1 MRNTRRIIPYA
12 LLSGLLVSCVT
23 DHKLARVRI
32 SQPQMKE
39 AVADTGFRLPRQITW
54 TDDKGKEHI
63 VTEATKDSVTGE
75 YITQMELSEITVV
88 AKSKQVAERNGKIN
102 LDFIVTVPGELIS
115 NKWQVQLTPVAYKP
129 ADTLYLDR
137 IFLSG
142 ADFAKMQKK
151 GYMRY
156 QAFMNSIIPDSLYLQ
171 KLFDE
176 KGYKK
181 ALAEL
186 EEEYF
191 QAWKHEVISKERWI
205 DWSDKANARFALFNY
220 RMERN
225 RQAIAGYNSILE
237 YFPAYYL
244 RREMDGKYIPS
255 KWKVFAEG
263 NYKIRTRDIT
273 PEDSV
278 SITRRFTDYAKMAE
292 NRKKKE
298 QAGEMYE
305 KYVRFPYEAARL
317 DTVIKEGDNFVY
329 YYKQELPATENT
341 KKIDLTLDGQILS
354 KDETK
359 TQLPPSDTITYFISS
374 MVQFLDRSPRYKK
387 KIITRKDE
395 VSLRAYVT
403 YKSGATEFSEDT
415 GDNRAEI
422 DKVFETIHGINY
434 TGEFLID
441 SIRMTATSSPE
452 GSADMNLFLSRGR
465 ALALKRYLARRSDDR
480 EGVDTLFRPRWTGE
494 DWNRLHGLVLADD
507 SLENKAYLLRI
518 MKETDN
524 PDSREYSLRKY
535 PADYKR
541 IREKHYPLLRG
552 VEFKFHLHRRNMLQD
567 TVVMPV
573 IDTTYMQAVKMIEDR
588 QYRQALA
595 ILDVSYPD
603 DYNTA
608 VCLMSLGYDKRA
620 LEIMARQPDTSD
632 RNYLL
637 AILYS
642 RLKREEEA
650 LKMYVKSCDQDASKI
665 WRGRLDPEIN
675 KLIVTYNLYKD
686 NTSVNFYR
694 KIKS

>member
-75 YITQMELSEITVV
+75 YITQMELSEITIV

-115 NKWQVQLTPVAYKP
+115 NKWQVQLTPVAYKS

-176 KGYKK
+176 KGYRK

-205 DWSDKANARFALFNY
+205 DWSDKTNARFALFNY

-225 RQAIAGYNSILE
+225 KQAIAGYNSILE
-237 YFPAYYL
+237 YLPAYRL

-255 KWKVFAEG
+255 KWKIFAEG
-263 NYKIRTRDIT
+263 NYKIRTRNIT
-273 PEDSV
+273 PEDSA

-292 NRKKKE
+292 NRKRKE

-317 DTVIKEGDNFVY
+317 DTVIKEGDNFAY

-395 VSLRAYVT
+395 VNLRAYVT
-403 YKSGATEFSEDT
+403 YKSGATEFSEDI

-452 GSADMNLFLSRGR
+452 GSADMNLFLSKGR
-465 ALALKRYLARRSDDR
+465 ALALKKYLALRSDDR
-480 EGVDTLFRPRWTGE
+480 EGVDTLFRPCWTGE

-507 SLENKAYLLRI
+507 SLENKSYLLRI

-524 PDSREYSLRKY
+524 PDNREYALRKY
-535 PADYKR
+535 SADYKR

-573 IDTTYMQAVKMIEDR
+573 IDTTYMHAVKMIEDR

-620 LEIMARQPDTSD
+620 LEIMTEQTDTSD

-642 RLKREEEA
+642 RLKREEDA

-686 NTSVNFYR
+686 ELY
-694 KIKS
+694 

>member
-75 YITQMELSEITVV
+75 YITQMELSEITIV

-115 NKWQVQLTPVAYKP
+115 NKWQVQLTPVAYKS

-176 KGYKK
+176 KGYRK

-205 DWSDKANARFALFNY
+205 DWSDKTNARFALFNY

-225 RQAIAGYNSILE
+225 KQAIAGYNSILE
-237 YFPAYYL
+237 YLPAYRL

-255 KWKVFAEG
+255 KWKIFAEG
-263 NYKIRTRDIT
+263 NYKIRTRNIT
-273 PEDSV
+273 PEDSA

-292 NRKKKE
+292 NRKRKE

-395 VSLRAYVT
+395 VNLRAYVT
-403 YKSGATEFSEDT
+403 YKSGATEFSEDI

-452 GSADMNLFLSRGR
+452 GSADMNLFLSKER
-465 ALALKRYLARRSDDR
+465 ALALKKYLARRSDDR
-480 EGVDTLFRPRWTGE
+480 EGVDTLFRPCWTGE

-507 SLENKAYLLRI
+507 SLENKSYLLRI

-524 PDSREYSLRKY
+524 PDNREYALRKY
-535 PADYKR
+535 SADYKR

-573 IDTTYMQAVKMIEDR
+573 IDTTYMHAVKMIEDR

-620 LEIMARQPDTSD
+620 LEIMTEQTDTSD

-642 RLKREEEA
+642 RLKREEDA

-686 NTSVNFYR
+686 ELY
-694 KIKS
+694 

>member
-1 MRNTRRIIPYA
+1 MRKTRRIIPYA

-115 NKWQVQLTPVAYKP
+115 NKWQVQLTPVAYKS

-142 ADFAKMQKK
+142 ADFAKMQRK

-176 KGYKK
+176 KGYRK

-225 RQAIAGYNSILE
+225 KQAIAGYNSILE
-237 YFPAYYL
+237 YLPAYRL

-255 KWKVFAEG
+255 KWKIFAEG
-263 NYKIRTRDIT
+263 NYKIRTRNIT
-273 PEDSV
+273 PEDSA

-292 NRKKKE
+292 NRKRKE

-395 VSLRAYVT
+395 VNLRAYVT
-403 YKSGATEFSEDT
+403 YTSGATEFSEDI

-452 GSADMNLFLSRGR
+452 GSADMNLFLSKGR
-465 ALALKRYLARRSDDR
+465 ALALKKYLALRSDDR
-480 EGVDTLFRPRWTGE
+480 EGVDTLFRPRWIGE
-494 DWNRLHGLVLADD
+494 DWNRLHELVLADD

-524 PDSREYSLRKY
+524 PDNREYALRKY
-535 PADYKR
+535 PADYMR
-541 IREKHYPLLRG
+541 IRGKHYPLLRG

-567 TVVMPV
+567 TIVMPV

-620 LEIMARQPDTSD
+620 LEIMTEQADTSD

-642 RLKREEEA
+642 RLKREEDA

-665 WRGRLDPEIN
+665 WRGKLDPEIN

-686 NTSVNFYR
+686 ELY
-694 KIKS
+694 

>member
-39 AVADTGFRLPRQITW
+39 AVTDTGFRLPRQIAW

-115 NKWQVQLTPVAYKP
+115 NKWQVQLTPVAYKS

-237 YFPAYYL
+237 YLPAYYL

-263 NYKIRTRDIT
+263 NYKIRTRNIT

-278 SITRRFTDYAKMAE
+278 SITRRFTDYAKIAE
-292 NRKKKE
+292 NRKRKE

-374 MVQFLDRSPRYKK
+374 MVQFLDRSPHYKK

-395 VSLRAYVT
+395 VNLRAYVT
-403 YKSGATEFSEDT
+403 YKSGATEFSEDI

-494 DWNRLHGLVLADD
+494 DWNRLHELVLADD

-620 LEIMARQPDTSD
+620 LEIMAGQPDTSD

-686 NTSVNFYR
+686 ELY
-694 KIKS
+694 

>member
-1 MRNTRRIIPYA
+1 MRKTRRIIPYA

-75 YITQMELSEITVV
+75 YITQMELSEITIV

-115 NKWQVQLTPVAYKP
+115 NKWQVQLTPVAYKS

-176 KGYKK
+176 KGYRK

-225 RQAIAGYNSILE
+225 KQAIAGYNSILE
-237 YFPAYYL
+237 YLPAYRL

-255 KWKVFAEG
+255 KWKIFAEG
-263 NYKIRTRDIT
+263 NYKIRTRNIT
-273 PEDSV
+273 PEDSA

-292 NRKKKE
+292 NRKRKE

-395 VSLRAYVT
+395 VNLRAYVT
-403 YKSGATEFSEDT
+403 YKSGATEFSEDI

-494 DWNRLHGLVLADD
+494 DWNRLHELVLADD

-620 LEIMARQPDTSD
+620 LEIMAGQPDTSD

-650 LKMYVKSCDQDASKI
+650 LKMYVKSCDQDAS
-665 WRGRLDPEIN
+665 
-675 KLIVTYNLYKD
+675 
-686 NTSVNFYR
+686 
-694 KIKS
+694 

>member
-1 MRNTRRIIPYA
+1 MRKTRRIIPYA
-12 LLSGLLVSCVT
+12 LLSGLLVSCAT

-115 NKWQVQLTPVAYKP
+115 NKWQVQLTPVAYKS

-142 ADFAKMQKK
+142 ADFAKMQRK

-176 KGYKK
+176 KGYRK

-225 RQAIAGYNSILE
+225 KQAIAGYNSILE
-237 YFPAYYL
+237 YLPAYRL

-255 KWKVFAEG
+255 KWKIFAEG
-263 NYKIRTRDIT
+263 NYRIRTRNIT
-273 PEDSV
+273 PEDSA

-292 NRKKKE
+292 NRKRKE
-298 QAGEMYE
+298 QADEMYE

-395 VSLRAYVT
+395 VNLRAYVT
-403 YKSGATEFSEDT
+403 YKSGATEFSEDI

-452 GSADMNLFLSRGR
+452 GSADMNLFLSKGR
-465 ALALKRYLARRSDDR
+465 ALALKKYLALRSDDR
-480 EGVDTLFRPRWTGE
+480 EGVDTLFRPRWIGE
-494 DWNRLHGLVLADD
+494 DWNRLHELVLADD
-507 SLENKAYLLRI
+507 SLENKTYLLRI

-524 PDSREYSLRKY
+524 PDSREYALRKY
-535 PADYKR
+535 PADYMR
-541 IREKHYPLLRG
+541 IRGKHYPLLRG

-567 TVVMPV
+567 TIVMPV

-620 LEIMARQPDTSD
+620 LEIMTEQADTSD

-642 RLKREEEA
+642 RLKREEDA

-686 NTSVNFYR
+686 ELY
-694 KIKS
+694 

>member
-75 YITQMELSEITVV
+75 YITQMELSEITVM

-102 LDFIVTVPGELIS
+102 LDFIVTVPGEQIS

-237 YFPAYYL
+237 YLPAYYL

-263 NYKIRTRDIT
+263 NYKIRTRNIT

-292 NRKKKE
+292 NRKRKE

-395 VSLRAYVT
+395 VNLRAYVT
-403 YKSGATEFSEDT
+403 YKSGSTEFSEDI

-494 DWNRLHGLVLADD
+494 DWNRLHELVLADD

-620 LEIMARQPDTSD
+620 LEIMAGQPDTSD

-686 NTSVNFYR
+686 ELY
-694 KIKS
+694 

>member
-75 YITQMELSEITVV
+75 YITQMELSEITIV

-115 NKWQVQLTPVAYKP
+115 NKWQVQLTPVAYKS

-176 KGYKK
+176 KGYRK

-205 DWSDKANARFALFNY
+205 DWSDKTNARFALFNY

-225 RQAIAGYNSILE
+225 KQAIAGYNSILE
-237 YFPAYYL
+237 YLPAYRL

-255 KWKVFAEG
+255 KWKIFAEG
-263 NYKIRTRDIT
+263 NYKIRTRNIT
-273 PEDSV
+273 PEDSA

-292 NRKKKE
+292 NRKRKE

-395 VSLRAYVT
+395 VNLRAYVT
-403 YKSGATEFSEDT
+403 YKSGATEFSEDI

-452 GSADMNLFLSRGR
+452 GSADMNLFLSKGR
-465 ALALKRYLARRSDDR
+465 ALALKKYLARRSDDR
-480 EGVDTLFRPRWTGE
+480 EGVDTLFRPCWTGE

-507 SLENKAYLLRI
+507 SLGNKSYLLRI

-524 PDSREYSLRKY
+524 PDNREYALRKY
-535 PADYKR
+535 SADYKR

-573 IDTTYMQAVKMIEDR
+573 IDTTYMHAVKMIEDR

-620 LEIMARQPDTSD
+620 LEIMTEQTDTSD

-642 RLKREEEA
+642 RLKREEDA

-686 NTSVNFYR
+686 ELY
-694 KIKS
+694 

>member
-1 MRNTRRIIPYA
+1 MRKTRRIIPYA

-115 NKWQVQLTPVAYKP
+115 NKWQVQLTPVAYKA

-225 RQAIAGYNSILE
+225 KQAIAGYNSILE
-237 YFPAYYL
+237 YLPAYRL

-255 KWKVFAEG
+255 KWKIFAEG
-263 NYKIRTRDIT
+263 NYRIRTRNIT
-273 PEDSV
+273 PEDSA

-292 NRKKKE
+292 NRKRKE

-395 VSLRAYVT
+395 VNLRAYVT
-403 YKSGATEFSEDT
+403 YKSGATEFSE
-415 GDNRAEI
+415 GIGNNRAEI

-452 GSADMNLFLSRGR
+452 GSADMNLFLSKGR
-465 ALALKRYLARRSDDR
+465 ALALKKYLALRSDDR
-480 EGVDTLFRPRWTGE
+480 EGVDTLFRPRWIGE
-494 DWNRLHGLVLADD
+494 DWNRLHELVLADD
-507 SLENKAYLLRI
+507 SLENKTYLLRI

-524 PDSREYSLRKY
+524 PDNREYALRKY
-535 PADYKR
+535 PADYMR
-541 IREKHYPLLRG
+541 IRGKHYPLLRG

-567 TVVMPV
+567 TIVMPV

-620 LEIMARQPDTSD
+620 LEIMTEQADTSD

-642 RLKREEEA
+642 RLKREEDA

-686 NTSVNFYR
+686 ELY
-694 KIKS
+694 

>member
-1 MRNTRRIIPYA
+1 MRKTRRIIPYA

-115 NKWQVQLTPVAYKP
+115 NKWQVQLTPVAYKS

-142 ADFAKMQKK
+142 ADFAKMQRK

-176 KGYKK
+176 KGYRK

-225 RQAIAGYNSILE
+225 KQAIAGYNSILE
-237 YFPAYYL
+237 YLPAYRL

-255 KWKVFAEG
+255 KWKIFAEG
-263 NYKIRTRDIT
+263 NYKIRTRNIT
-273 PEDSV
+273 PEDSA

-292 NRKKKE
+292 NRKRKE

-329 YYKQELPATENT
+329 YYKQELLATENT

-395 VSLRAYVT
+395 VNLRAYVT
-403 YKSGATEFSEDT
+403 YKSGATEFSEDI

-452 GSADMNLFLSRGR
+452 GSADMNLFLSKGR
-465 ALALKRYLARRSDDR
+465 ALALKKYLARRSDDR
-480 EGVDTLFRPRWTGE
+480 EGVDTLFRPCWTGE

-507 SLENKAYLLRI
+507 SLENKSYLLRI

-524 PDSREYSLRKY
+524 PDNREYALRKY
-535 PADYKR
+535 SADYKR

-573 IDTTYMQAVKMIEDR
+573 IDTTYMHAVKMIEDR

-620 LEIMARQPDTSD
+620 LEIMTEQTDTSD

-642 RLKREEEA
+642 RLKREEDA

-686 NTSVNFYR
+686 ELY
-694 KIKS
+694 

>member
-75 YITQMELSEITVV
+75 YITQMELSEITIV

-115 NKWQVQLTPVAYKP
+115 NKWQVQLTPVAYKS

-176 KGYKK
+176 KGYRK

-205 DWSDKANARFALFNY
+205 DWSDKTNARFALFNY

-225 RQAIAGYNSILE
+225 KQAIAGYNSILE
-237 YFPAYYL
+237 YLPAYRL

-255 KWKVFAEG
+255 KWKIFAEG
-263 NYKIRTRDIT
+263 NYKIRTRNIT
-273 PEDSV
+273 PEDSA

-292 NRKKKE
+292 NRKRKE

-395 VSLRAYVT
+395 VNLRAYVT
-403 YKSGATEFSEDT
+403 YKSGATEFSEDI

-480 EGVDTLFRPRWTGE
+480 EGVDTLFRPCWTGE

-507 SLENKAYLLRI
+507 SLENKSYLLRI

-524 PDSREYSLRKY
+524 PDNREYALRKY
-535 PADYKR
+535 SADYKR

-573 IDTTYMQAVKMIEDR
+573 IDTTYMHAVKMIEDR

-620 LEIMARQPDTSD
+620 LEIMTEQTDTSD

-642 RLKREEEA
+642 RLKREEDA

-686 NTSVNFYR
+686 ELY
-694 KIKS
+694 

>member
-1 MRNTRRIIPYA
+1 
-12 LLSGLLVSCVT
+12 
-23 DHKLARVRI
+23 
-32 SQPQMKE
+32 MKE

-75 YITQMELSEITVV
+75 YITQMELSEITIV

-115 NKWQVQLTPVAYKP
+115 NKWQVQLTPVAYKS

-176 KGYKK
+176 KGYRK

-205 DWSDKANARFALFNY
+205 DWSDKTNARFALFNY

-225 RQAIAGYNSILE
+225 KQAIAGYNSILE
-237 YFPAYYL
+237 YLPAYRL

-255 KWKVFAEG
+255 KWKIFAEG
-263 NYKIRTRDIT
+263 NYKIRTRNIT
-273 PEDSV
+273 PEDSA

-292 NRKKKE
+292 NRKRKE

-395 VSLRAYVT
+395 VNLRAYVT
-403 YKSGATEFSEDT
+403 YKSGATEFSEDI

-452 GSADMNLFLSRGR
+452 GSADMNLFLSKGR
-465 ALALKRYLARRSDDR
+465 ALALKKYLARRSDDR
-480 EGVDTLFRPRWTGE
+480 EGVDTLFRPCWTGE

-507 SLENKAYLLRI
+507 SLENKSYLLRI

-524 PDSREYSLRKY
+524 PDNREYALRKY
-535 PADYKR
+535 SADYKR

-573 IDTTYMQAVKMIEDR
+573 IDTTYMHAVKMIEDR

-620 LEIMARQPDTSD
+620 LEIMTEQTDTSD

-642 RLKREEEA
+642 RLKREEDA

-686 NTSVNFYR
+686 ELY
-694 KIKS
+694 

>member
-1 MRNTRRIIPYA
+1 MRKTRRIIPYA

-63 VTEATKDSVTGE
+63 VTEPTKDSVTGE

-115 NKWQVQLTPVAYKP
+115 NKWQVQLTPVAYKS

-142 ADFAKMQKK
+142 ADFAKMQRK

-176 KGYKK
+176 KGYRK

-225 RQAIAGYNSILE
+225 KQAIAGYNSILE
-237 YFPAYYL
+237 YLPAYRL

-255 KWKVFAEG
+255 KWKIFAEG
-263 NYKIRTRDIT
+263 NYKIRTRNIT
-273 PEDSV
+273 PEDSA

-292 NRKKKE
+292 NRKRKE
-298 QAGEMYE
+298 QASEMYE

-395 VSLRAYVT
+395 VNLRAYVT
-403 YKSGATEFSEDT
+403 YKSGATEFSEDI

-452 GSADMNLFLSRGR
+452 GSADMNLFLSKGR
-465 ALALKRYLARRSDDR
+465 ALALKKYLALRSDDR
-480 EGVDTLFRPRWTGE
+480 EGVDTLFRPRWIGE
-494 DWNRLHGLVLADD
+494 DWNRLHELVLADD

-524 PDSREYSLRKY
+524 PDNREYALRKY
-535 PADYKR
+535 PADYMR
-541 IREKHYPLLRG
+541 IRGKHYPLLRG

-567 TVVMPV
+567 TIVMPV

-620 LEIMARQPDTSD
+620 LEIMTEQADTSD

-642 RLKREEEA
+642 RLKREEDA

-686 NTSVNFYR
+686 ELY
-694 KIKS
+694 

>member
-75 YITQMELSEITVV
+75 YITQMELSEITIV

-115 NKWQVQLTPVAYKP
+115 NKWQVQLTPVAYKS

-176 KGYKK
+176 KGYRK

-205 DWSDKANARFALFNY
+205 DWSDKTNARFALFNY

-225 RQAIAGYNSILE
+225 KQAIAGYNSILE
-237 YFPAYYL
+237 YLPAYRL

-255 KWKVFAEG
+255 KWKIFAEG
-263 NYKIRTRDIT
+263 NYKIRTRNIT
-273 PEDSV
+273 PEDSA

-292 NRKKKE
+292 NRKRKE

-395 VSLRAYVT
+395 VNLRAYVT
-403 YKSGATEFSEDT
+403 YKSGATEFSEDI

-452 GSADMNLFLSRGR
+452 GSADMNLFLSKGR
-465 ALALKRYLARRSDDR
+465 ALALKKYLARRSDDR
-480 EGVDTLFRPRWTGE
+480 EGVDTLFRPCWTGE

-507 SLENKAYLLRI
+507 SLENKSYLLRI

-524 PDSREYSLRKY
+524 PDNREYTLRKY
-535 PADYKR
+535 SADYKR

-573 IDTTYMQAVKMIEDR
+573 IDTTYMHAVKMIEDR

-620 LEIMARQPDTSD
+620 LEIMTEQTDTSD

-642 RLKREEEA
+642 RLKREEDA

-686 NTSVNFYR
+686 ELY
-694 KIKS
+694 

>member
-75 YITQMELSEITVV
+75 YITQMELSEITVM

-237 YFPAYYL
+237 YLPAYYL

-263 NYKIRTRDIT
+263 NYKIRTRNIT

-292 NRKKKE
+292 NRKRKE

-395 VSLRAYVT
+395 VNLRAYVT
-403 YKSGATEFSEDT
+403 YKSGSTEFSEDI

-494 DWNRLHGLVLADD
+494 DWNRLHELVLADD

-595 ILDVSYPD
+595 FLDVSYPD

-620 LEIMARQPDTSD
+620 LEIMAGQPDTSD

-686 NTSVNFYR
+686 ELY
-694 KIKS
+694 

>member
-205 DWSDKANARFALFNY
+205 DWSDKANARFTLFNY

-237 YFPAYYL
+237 YLPAYYL

-263 NYKIRTRDIT
+263 NYKIRTRNIT

-278 SITRRFTDYAKMAE
+278 SITRRFTDYAKIAE
-292 NRKKKE
+292 NRKRKE

-374 MVQFLDRSPRYKK
+374 MVQFLDRTPRYKK

-395 VSLRAYVT
+395 VNLRAYVT
-403 YKSGATEFSEDT
+403 YKSGSTEFSEDI

-494 DWNRLHGLVLADD
+494 DWNRLHELVLADD

-567 TVVMPV
+567 TVIMPV

-620 LEIMARQPDTSD
+620 LEIMAGQPDTSD

-686 NTSVNFYR
+686 ELY
-694 KIKS
+694 

>member
-75 YITQMELSEITVV
+75 YITQMELSEITIV

-115 NKWQVQLTPVAYKP
+115 NKWQVQLTPVAYKS

-176 KGYKK
+176 KGYRK

-205 DWSDKANARFALFNY
+205 DWSDKTNARFALFNY

-225 RQAIAGYNSILE
+225 KQAIAGYNSILE
-237 YFPAYYL
+237 YLPAYRL

-255 KWKVFAEG
+255 KWKIFAEG
-263 NYKIRTRDIT
+263 NYKIRTRNIT
-273 PEDSV
+273 PEDSA

-292 NRKKKE
+292 NRKRKE

-395 VSLRAYVT
+395 VNLRAYVT
-403 YKSGATEFSEDT
+403 YKSGATEFSEDI

-452 GSADMNLFLSRGR
+452 GSADMNLFLSKGR
-465 ALALKRYLARRSDDR
+465 ALALKKYLARRSDDR
-480 EGVDTLFRPRWTGE
+480 EGVDTLFRPCWTGE

-507 SLENKAYLLRI
+507 SLENKSYLLRI

-524 PDSREYSLRKY
+524 PGNREYALRKY
-535 PADYKR
+535 SADYKR

-573 IDTTYMQAVKMIEDR
+573 IDTTYMHAVKMIEDR

-620 LEIMARQPDTSD
+620 LEIMTEQTDTSD

-642 RLKREEEA
+642 RLKREEDA

-686 NTSVNFYR
+686 ELY
-694 KIKS
+694 

>member
-1 MRNTRRIIPYA
+1 MRKTRRIIPYA
-12 LLSGLLVSCVT
+12 LLSGLLVSCAT

-115 NKWQVQLTPVAYKP
+115 NKWQVQLTPVAYKS

-142 ADFAKMQKK
+142 ADFAKMQRK

-176 KGYKK
+176 KGYRK

-225 RQAIAGYNSILE
+225 KQAIAGYNSILE
-237 YFPAYYL
+237 YLPAYRL

-255 KWKVFAEG
+255 KWKIFAEG
-263 NYKIRTRDIT
+263 NYRIRTRNIT
-273 PEDSV
+273 PEDSA

-292 NRKKKE
+292 NRKRKE
-298 QAGEMYE
+298 QADEMYE

-395 VSLRAYVT
+395 VNLRAYVT
-403 YKSGATEFSEDT
+403 YKSGATEFSEDI

-452 GSADMNLFLSRGR
+452 GSADMNLFLSKGR
-465 ALALKRYLARRSDDR
+465 ALALKKYLALRSDDR
-480 EGVDTLFRPRWTGE
+480 EGVDTLFRPRWIGE
-494 DWNRLHGLVLADD
+494 DWNRLHELVLADD
-507 SLENKAYLLRI
+507 SLENKTYLLRI

-524 PDSREYSLRKY
+524 PDSREYALRKY
-535 PADYKR
+535 PADYMR
-541 IREKHYPLLRG
+541 IRGKHYPLLRG

-567 TVVMPV
+567 TIVMPV

-620 LEIMARQPDTSD
+620 LEIMTEQADTSD

-642 RLKREEEA
+642 RLKREEDA

-675 KLIVTYNLYKD
+675 KLIVTYYLYKD
-686 NTSVNFYR
+686 ELY
-694 KIKS
+694 

>member
-39 AVADTGFRLPRQITW
+39 AVTDTGFRLPRQITW

-237 YFPAYYL
+237 YLPAYYL

-263 NYKIRTRDIT
+263 NYKIRTRNIT

-292 NRKKKE
+292 NRKRKE

-374 MVQFLDRSPRYKK
+374 MVQFLDHTPRYKK

-395 VSLRAYVT
+395 VNLRAYVT

-480 EGVDTLFRPRWTGE
+480 EGVDTLFRPRWIGE
-494 DWNRLHGLVLADD
+494 DWNRLHELVLADD
-507 SLENKAYLLRI
+507 SLENKTYLLRI

-524 PDSREYSLRKY
+524 PDSREYALRKY
-535 PADYKR
+535 PADYMR
-541 IREKHYPLLRG
+541 IRGKHYPLLRG

-567 TVVMPV
+567 TIVMPV

-620 LEIMARQPDTSD
+620 LEIMTEQADTSD

-642 RLKREEEA
+642 RLKREEDA

-686 NTSVNFYR
+686 ELY
-694 KIKS
+694 

>member
-75 YITQMELSEITVV
+75 YITQMELSEITIV

-115 NKWQVQLTPVAYKP
+115 NKWQVQLTPVAYKS

-142 ADFAKMQKK
+142 ADFAKMQRK

-176 KGYKK
+176 KGYRK

-225 RQAIAGYNSILE
+225 KQAIAGYNSILE
-237 YFPAYYL
+237 YLPAYRL

-255 KWKVFAEG
+255 KWKIFAEG
-263 NYKIRTRDIT
+263 NYKIRTRNIT
-273 PEDSV
+273 PEDSA

-292 NRKKKE
+292 NRKRKE

-395 VSLRAYVT
+395 VNLRAYVT
-403 YKSGATEFSEDT
+403 YKSGATEFSEDI

-452 GSADMNLFLSRGR
+452 GSADMNLFLSKGR
-465 ALALKRYLARRSDDR
+465 ALALKKYLARRSDDR
-480 EGVDTLFRPRWTGE
+480 EGVDTLFRPCWTGE

-507 SLENKAYLLRI
+507 SLENKSYLLRI

-524 PDSREYSLRKY
+524 PDNREYALRKY
-535 PADYKR
+535 SADYKR

-573 IDTTYMQAVKMIEDR
+573 IDTTYMHAVKMIEDR

-620 LEIMARQPDTSD
+620 LEIMTEQTDTSD

-642 RLKREEEA
+642 RLKREEDA

-686 NTSVNFYR
+686 ELY
-694 KIKS
+694 

>member
-1 MRNTRRIIPYA
+1 MRKTRRIIPYA

-75 YITQMELSEITVV
+75 YITQMELSEITIV

-115 NKWQVQLTPVAYKP
+115 NKWQVQLTPVAYKS

-142 ADFAKMQKK
+142 ADFAKMQRK

-176 KGYKK
+176 KGYRK

-205 DWSDKANARFALFNY
+205 DWSDKTNARFALFNY

-225 RQAIAGYNSILE
+225 KQAIAGYNSILE
-237 YFPAYYL
+237 YLPAYRL

-255 KWKVFAEG
+255 KWKIFAEG
-263 NYKIRTRDIT
+263 NYKIRTRNIT
-273 PEDSV
+273 PEDSA

-292 NRKKKE
+292 NRKRKE

-359 TQLPPSDTITYFISS
+359 TQLPPFGYNHLLHI
-374 MVQFLDRSPRYKK
+374 KH
-387 KIITRKDE
+387 
-395 VSLRAYVT
+395 
-403 YKSGATEFSEDT
+403 GA
-415 GDNRAEI
+415 
-422 DKVFETIHGINY
+422 VFGPQ
-434 TGEFLID
+434 
-441 SIRMTATSSPE
+441 S
-452 GSADMNLFLSRGR
+452 
-465 ALALKRYLARRSDDR
+465 
-480 EGVDTLFRPRWTGE
+480 TLQK
-494 DWNRLHGLVLADD
+494 
-507 SLENKAYLLRI
+507 ENHH
-518 MKETDN
+518 
-524 PDSREYSLRKY
+524 P
-535 PADYKR
+535 
-541 IREKHYPLLRG
+541 
-552 VEFKFHLHRRNMLQD
+552 
-567 TVVMPV
+567 
-573 IDTTYMQAVKMIEDR
+573 
-588 QYRQALA
+588 
-595 ILDVSYPD
+595 
-603 DYNTA
+603 
-608 VCLMSLGYDKRA
+608 
-620 LEIMARQPDTSD
+620 
-632 RNYLL
+632 
-637 AILYS
+637 
-642 RLKREEEA
+642 
-650 LKMYVKSCDQDASKI
+650 
-665 WRGRLDPEIN
+665 
-675 KLIVTYNLYKD
+675 
-686 NTSVNFYR
+686 
-694 KIKS
+694 

>member
-75 YITQMELSEITVV
+75 YITQMELSEITVM

-237 YFPAYYL
+237 YLPAYYL

-263 NYKIRTRDIT
+263 NYKIRTRNIT

-292 NRKKKE
+292 NRKRKE

-374 MVQFLDRSPRYKK
+374 MVQFLDRTPRYKK

-395 VSLRAYVT
+395 VNLRAYVT
-403 YKSGATEFSEDT
+403 YKSGSTEFSEDI

-494 DWNRLHGLVLADD
+494 DWNRLHELVLADD

-567 TVVMPV
+567 TVIMPV

-620 LEIMARQPDTSD
+620 LEIMAGQPDTSD

-686 NTSVNFYR
+686 ELY
-694 KIKS
+694 

>member
-75 YITQMELSEITVV
+75 YITQMELSEITVM

-237 YFPAYYL
+237 YLPAYYL

-263 NYKIRTRDIT
+263 NYKIRTRNIT

-278 SITRRFTDYAKMAE
+278 SITRRFTDYAKIAE
-292 NRKKKE
+292 NRKRKE

-395 VSLRAYVT
+395 VNLRAYVT
-403 YKSGATEFSEDT
+403 YKSGSTEFSEDI

-494 DWNRLHGLVLADD
+494 DWNRLHELVLADD

-620 LEIMARQPDTSD
+620 LEIMAGQPDTSD

-686 NTSVNFYR
+686 ELY
-694 KIKS
+694 

>member
-1 MRNTRRIIPYA
+1 MRKTRRIIPYA

-63 VTEATKDSVTGE
+63 VTEATKDSLTGE

-115 NKWQVQLTPVAYKP
+115 NKWQVQLTPVAYKS

-176 KGYKK
+176 KGYRK

-225 RQAIAGYNSILE
+225 KQAIAGYNSILE
-237 YFPAYYL
+237 YLPAYRL

-255 KWKVFAEG
+255 KWKIFAEG
-263 NYKIRTRDIT
+263 NYKIRTRNIT
-273 PEDSV
+273 PEDSA

-292 NRKKKE
+292 NRKRKE
-298 QAGEMYE
+298 QAGEMYK

-395 VSLRAYVT
+395 VNLRAYVT
-403 YKSGATEFSEDT
+403 YKSGATEFSEDI

-452 GSADMNLFLSRGR
+452 GSADMNLFLSKGR
-465 ALALKRYLARRSDDR
+465 ALALKKYLALRSDDR
-480 EGVDTLFRPRWTGE
+480 EGVDTLFRPRWIGE
-494 DWNRLHGLVLADD
+494 DWNRLHELVLADD
-507 SLENKAYLLRI
+507 SLENKTYLLRI

-524 PDSREYSLRKY
+524 PDSREYALRKY
-535 PADYKR
+535 PADYMR
-541 IREKHYPLLRG
+541 IRGKHYPLLRG

-567 TVVMPV
+567 TIVMPV

-620 LEIMARQPDTSD
+620 LEIMTEQADTSD

-642 RLKREEEA
+642 RLKREEDA

-686 NTSVNFYR
+686 ELY
-694 KIKS
+694 

>member
-1 MRNTRRIIPYA
+1 MRKTRRIIPYA

-115 NKWQVQLTPVAYKP
+115 NKWQVQLTPVAYKS

-142 ADFAKMQKK
+142 ADFAKMQRK

-176 KGYKK
+176 KGYRK

-225 RQAIAGYNSILE
+225 KQAIAGYNSILE
-237 YFPAYYL
+237 YLPAYRL

-255 KWKVFAEG
+255 KWKIFAEG
-263 NYKIRTRDIT
+263 NYKIRTRNIT
-273 PEDSV
+273 PEDSA

-292 NRKKKE
+292 NRKRKE

-395 VSLRAYVT
+395 VNLRAYVT
-403 YKSGATEFSEDT
+403 YKSGATEFSEDI

-452 GSADMNLFLSRGR
+452 GSADMNLFLSKGR
-465 ALALKRYLARRSDDR
+465 ALALKKYLALRSDDR
-480 EGVDTLFRPRWTGE
+480 EGVDTLFRPRWIGE
-494 DWNRLHGLVLADD
+494 DWNRLHELVLADD
-507 SLENKAYLLRI
+507 SLENKTYLLRI

-524 PDSREYSLRKY
+524 PDSREYALRKY
-535 PADYKR
+535 PADYMR
-541 IREKHYPLLRG
+541 IRGKHYPLLRG

-567 TVVMPV
+567 TIVMPV

-620 LEIMARQPDTSD
+620 LEIMTEQADTSD

-642 RLKREEEA
+642 RLKREEDA

-686 NTSVNFYR
+686 ELY
-694 KIKS
+694 

>member
-1 MRNTRRIIPYA
+1 MRKTRRIIPYA

-115 NKWQVQLTPVAYKP
+115 NKWQVQLTPVAYKS

-142 ADFAKMQKK
+142 ADFAKMQRK

-176 KGYKK
+176 KGYRK

-225 RQAIAGYNSILE
+225 KQAIAGYNSILE
-237 YFPAYYL
+237 YLPAYRL

-255 KWKVFAEG
+255 KWKIFAEG
-263 NYKIRTRDIT
+263 NYKIRTRNIT
-273 PEDSV
+273 PEDSA

-292 NRKKKE
+292 NRKRKE
-298 QAGEMYE
+298 QASEMYE

-395 VSLRAYVT
+395 VNLRAYVT
-403 YKSGATEFSEDT
+403 YKSGATEFSEDI

-452 GSADMNLFLSRGR
+452 GSADMNLFLSKGR
-465 ALALKRYLARRSDDR
+465 ALALKKYLALRSDDR
-480 EGVDTLFRPRWTGE
+480 EGVDTLFRPRWIGE
-494 DWNRLHGLVLADD
+494 DWNRLHELVLADD
-507 SLENKAYLLRI
+507 SLENKTYLLRI

-524 PDSREYSLRKY
+524 PDSREYALRKY
-535 PADYKR
+535 PADYMR
-541 IREKHYPLLRG
+541 IRGKHYPLLRG

-567 TVVMPV
+567 TIVMPV

-620 LEIMARQPDTSD
+620 LEIMTEQADTSD

-642 RLKREEEA
+642 RLKREEDA

-686 NTSVNFYR
+686 ELY
-694 KIKS
+694 

>member
-1 MRNTRRIIPYA
+1 M
-12 LLSGLLVSCVT
+12 
-23 DHKLARVRI
+23 
-32 SQPQMKE
+32 
-39 AVADTGFRLPRQITW
+39 
-54 TDDKGKEHI
+54 
-63 VTEATKDSVTGE
+63 TEATKDSVTGE
-75 YITQMELSEITVV
+75 YITQMELSEITIV

-115 NKWQVQLTPVAYKP
+115 NKWQVQLTPVAYKS

-176 KGYKK
+176 KGYRK

-205 DWSDKANARFALFNY
+205 DWSDKTNARFALFNY

-225 RQAIAGYNSILE
+225 KQAIAGYNSILE
-237 YFPAYYL
+237 YLPAYRL

-255 KWKVFAEG
+255 KWKIFAEG
-263 NYKIRTRDIT
+263 NYKIRTRNIT
-273 PEDSV
+273 PEDSA

-292 NRKKKE
+292 NRKRKE

-395 VSLRAYVT
+395 VNLRAYVT
-403 YKSGATEFSEDT
+403 YKSGATEFSEDI

-452 GSADMNLFLSRGR
+452 GSADMNLFLSKGR
-465 ALALKRYLARRSDDR
+465 ALALKKYLARRSDDR
-480 EGVDTLFRPRWTGE
+480 EGVDTLFRPCWTGE

-507 SLENKAYLLRI
+507 SLENKSYLLRI

-524 PDSREYSLRKY
+524 PDNREYALRKY
-535 PADYKR
+535 SADYKR

-573 IDTTYMQAVKMIEDR
+573 IDTTYMHAVKMIEDR

-620 LEIMARQPDTSD
+620 LEIMTEQTDTSD

-642 RLKREEEA
+642 RLKREEDA

-686 NTSVNFYR
+686 ELY
-694 KIKS
+694 

>member
-1 MRNTRRIIPYA
+1 MRKTRRIIPYA
-12 LLSGLLVSCVT
+12 LLSGLLVSCAT

-115 NKWQVQLTPVAYKP
+115 NKWQGQLTPVAYKS

-142 ADFAKMQKK
+142 ADFAKMQRK

-176 KGYKK
+176 KGYRK

-225 RQAIAGYNSILE
+225 KQAIAGYNSILE
-237 YFPAYYL
+237 YLPAYRL

-255 KWKVFAEG
+255 KWKIFAEG
-263 NYKIRTRDIT
+263 NYRIRTRNIT
-273 PEDSV
+273 PEDSA

-292 NRKKKE
+292 NRKRKE
-298 QAGEMYE
+298 QADEMYE

-395 VSLRAYVT
+395 VNLRAYVT
-403 YKSGATEFSEDT
+403 YKSGATEFSEDI

-452 GSADMNLFLSRGR
+452 GSADMNLFLSKGR
-465 ALALKRYLARRSDDR
+465 ALALKKYLALRSDDR
-480 EGVDTLFRPRWTGE
+480 EGVDTLFRPRWIGE
-494 DWNRLHGLVLADD
+494 DWNRLHELVLADD
-507 SLENKAYLLRI
+507 SLENKTYLLRI

-524 PDSREYSLRKY
+524 PDSREYALRKY
-535 PADYKR
+535 PADYMR
-541 IREKHYPLLRG
+541 IRGKHYPLLRG

-567 TVVMPV
+567 TIVMPV

-620 LEIMARQPDTSD
+620 LEIMTEQADTSD

-642 RLKREEEA
+642 RLKREEDA

-686 NTSVNFYR
+686 ELY
-694 KIKS
+694 

>member
-1 MRNTRRIIPYA
+1 MRKTRRIIPYA

-88 AKSKQVAERNGKIN
+88 ARSKQVAERNGKIN

-115 NKWQVQLTPVAYKP
+115 NKWQVQLTPVAYKS

-142 ADFAKMQKK
+142 ADFAKMQRK

-176 KGYKK
+176 KGYRK

-225 RQAIAGYNSILE
+225 KQAIAGYNSILE
-237 YFPAYYL
+237 YLPAYRL

-255 KWKVFAEG
+255 KWKIFAEG
-263 NYKIRTRDIT
+263 NYKIRTRNIT
-273 PEDSV
+273 PEDSA

-292 NRKKKE
+292 NRKRKE

-395 VSLRAYVT
+395 VNLRAYVT
-403 YKSGATEFSEDT
+403 YKSGATEFSEDI

-452 GSADMNLFLSRGR
+452 GSADMNLFLSKGR
-465 ALALKRYLARRSDDR
+465 ALALKKYLALRSDDR
-480 EGVDTLFRPRWTGE
+480 EGVDTLFRPRWIGE
-494 DWNRLHGLVLADD
+494 DWNRLHELVLADD

-524 PDSREYSLRKY
+524 PDNREYALRKY
-535 PADYKR
+535 PADYIR
-541 IREKHYPLLRG
+541 IRGKHYPLLRG

-567 TVVMPV
+567 TIVMPV

-620 LEIMARQPDTSD
+620 LEIMTEQADTSD

-642 RLKREEEA
+642 RLKREEDA

-686 NTSVNFYR
+686 ELY
-694 KIKS
+694 